1 MGGWIF
7 LSDQLEVC
15 SGKVRNKS
23 LNHLSVSL
31 VLDTSDCNLF
41 SAHSELECL
50 EKAKKKNSFDCDSI
64 NKQILFQFMNMIYK
78 KTIKTVL
85 TIHGQHLEC
94 VFGGRPLFVVVSCCV
109 SQQLF
114 T

>member
-1 MGGWIF
+1 MGGCIF
-7 LSDQLEVC
+7 LSEEVC
-15 SGKVRNKS
+15 SGKVRNKT
-23 LNHLSVSL
+23 LNHLSVSFI
-31 VLDTSDCNLF
+31 LDTSDCNLF

-50 EKAKKKNSFDCDSI
+50 KRTKNSFDCDST
-64 NKQILFQFMNMIYK
+64 NKQILFQFINMIYK

-85 TIHGQHLEC
+85 TIHGQYLEC
-94 VFGGRPLFVVVSCCV
+94 VFGGRPLFVVVSCSV